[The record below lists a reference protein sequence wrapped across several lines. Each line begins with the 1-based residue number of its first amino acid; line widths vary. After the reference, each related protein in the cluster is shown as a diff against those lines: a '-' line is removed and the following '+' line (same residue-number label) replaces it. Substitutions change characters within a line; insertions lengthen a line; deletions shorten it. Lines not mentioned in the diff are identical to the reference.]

1 MRPVLHP
8 TMRKVSGKMNE
19 FRGNLYIFVD
29 RGLEDASGLPVTT
42 FDEVFGLCEPGHL
55 RWYLSGWAVSK
66 NSQGRYCSRTSLS
79 KARRFSTFAEA
90 MDYARKKRK
99 TRPNECFHLVYEL
112 DARKSVVTS
121 LEQIVRIDGGLAG
134 SDSLQAAPVDDPVL
148 EQIAARTGRIV
159 ATNAL
164 ALHRILQ
171 REGEDG
177 ARARFSRATYE
188 RLWGVLREAGLV
200 DSELIAAPQSAA

>member
-1 MRPVLHP
+1 
-8 TMRKVSGKMNE
+8 MNE
-19 FRGNLYIFVD
+19 FRGHLYIFVD
-29 RGLEDASGLPVTT
+29 RGQDDVSGLPVTT

-66 NSQGRYCSRTSLS
+66 NSQGQYCSRTSLS

-90 MDYARKKRK
+90 MNYARKKRK
-99 TRPNECFHLVYEL
+99 TRPKECFHLVYEL
-112 DARKSVVTS
+112 DAQKSVVTS
-121 LEQIVRIDGGLAG
+121 LEQIVRIDGGLA
-134 SDSLQAAPVDDPVL
+134 SSEHLHAAPEDDPVL

-164 ALHRILQ
+164 ALLRIFQ

-177 ARARFSRATYE
+177 VRARFSRATHE
-188 RLWGVLREAGLV
+188 RLWGVLQEAGLV
-200 DSELIAAPQSAA
+200 DTEF